1 MIQFKN
7 VNKTYS
13 DIVALKDVSFTVD
26 DGEFVILTGA
36 SGAGKSTI
44 QHLLLKEIEPTDGE
58 IFVNG
63 ENIKRLSHNRIPFYR
78 RNIGVVFQD
87 YKLLEYKT
95 IEENVAFALFV
106 TEYKD
111 DINKRIHEVLDVVG
125 ILDKKDRFPKEL
137 SGGEQQ
143 RAAIAR
149 SLVNKP
155 QIIIADEPTGNLD
168 DKNALKIVQLL
179 LKINQYFSTTILMA
193 THDKQLIYKMNKRV
207 ILLENG
213 RIVPIEE
220 SHDE

>member
-125 ILDKKDRFPKEL
+125 ILDKKNRFPKE
-137 SGGEQQ
+137 
-143 RAAIAR
+143 R

-179 LKINQYFSTTILMA
+179 LKINQYFGTTILMA

-220 SHDE
+220 SNNE